1 LHISEKSSIFAKKNK
16 QQAIKEMENRR
27 FEGKNEPEIVY
38 SRSVKAGKRI
48 YYLDVKKARNE
59 DLYLCIT
66 ESKRKQTGE
75 MEPPQFEKHKVFLY
89 KEDFAHFTEGL
100 NDVIA
105 FVQSQLG
112 TIEERQEWTPEAVA
126 EDVNN
131 DTVEEKNEEKS
142 LLGSILNKF
151 K

>member
-1 LHISEKSSIFAKKNK
+1 
-16 QQAIKEMENRR
+16 MENRR

-66 ESKRKQTGE
+66 ESKRKQMGE
-75 MEPPQFEKHKVFLY
+75 AESPQFEKHKVFLY

-100 NDVIA
+100 NDVIS

-112 TIEERQEWTPEAVA
+112 EIEERKEWTPEVEEAPVQ
-126 EDVNN
+126 N
-131 DTVEEKNEEKS
+131 TVEEKTEDKS
-142 LLGSILNKF
+142 ILGSILNRLKN
-151 K
+151 

>member
-1 LHISEKSSIFAKKNK
+1 METKK
-16 QQAIKEMENRR
+16 QEERR
-27 FEGKNEPEIVY
+27 DQEIVY

-48 YYLDVKKARNE
+48 YYLDVRKARNA

-66 ESKRKQTGE
+66 ESKRLQGE
-75 MEPPQFEKHKVFLY
+75 GEEAPTFEKHKIFLY

-100 NDVIA
+100 QDVIA

-112 TIEERQEWTPEAVA
+112 AIEERPEWTPEA
-126 EDVNN
+126 ENK
-131 DTVEEKNEEKS
+131 EEANEEPKKKGIFG
-142 LLGSILNKF
+142 LF